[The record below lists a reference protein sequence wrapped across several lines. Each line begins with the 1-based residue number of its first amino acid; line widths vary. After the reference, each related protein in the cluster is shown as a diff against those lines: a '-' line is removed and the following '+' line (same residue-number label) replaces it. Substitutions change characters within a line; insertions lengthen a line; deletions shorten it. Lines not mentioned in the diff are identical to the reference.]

1 MMARSMTRR
10 LLIGRPGSPGA
21 AVGRLLWV
29 EAAEPGRAEP
39 AGDRQLD
46 ADLEAR
52 RLRDAMAAAAEELD
66 DLARETAGRA
76 GEEVGAIFEAQALF
90 ARDPGIVDPTLAA
103 VAAGA
108 SAVEAIDRV
117 AAEQADL
124 LAGVDDAYFRE
135 RAADL
140 RDVGRRVADL
150 LTGRTRPV
158 LHRRDGQTAILAA
171 DDLDPSLV
179 AAIRPEL
186 VGGIALVG
194 GAPSGHAAIVARA
207 LGIPLVLG
215 FGAELGRD
223 LEDCAALLDGDGGRL
238 VVEPAEADLATLPS
252 AGTDP
257 AGSGAGTGPEAGSGA
272 GEPGA
277 ADAGRDG
284 FRPAGDRAGSIIA
297 VATPNRLGIL
307 VEANVGS
314 IAEAELAARVGADG
328 IGLVRT
334 ELIFLGRTV
343 APGLAEQRA
352 IYRRIADAMGD
363 RPVTFRTLD
372 VGGDKPAGFEPTAA
386 EANPA
391 LGVRGLRLGLRR
403 EILFETQVRAILESS
418 PERAARILLPMVS
431 SLEELRA
438 ARAAIAR
445 AAEHARADG
454 ASISADV
461 RIGVMVEVPALAL
474 LADLVAPEVDFF
486 SIGTNDLIQYTLAAD
501 RTNPELA
508 ELASPFQPAIIR
520 LIGATCRAAAAH
532 GRPVAVCGEAAAD
545 PDAAALFVGLGVG
558 ELSVAPRSIAGVHQ
572 ALDGLDPV
580 ALRAAAEA
588 AETSPTV
595 AAVRAV
601 AAGARTAGPLG
612 ARIAG

>member
-1 MMARSMTRR
+1 MARR
-10 LLIGRPGSPGA
+10 LLIGRAGSPGA

-29 EAAEPGRAEP
+29 DVVDTSAAPP
-39 AGDRQLD
+39 SGDRPLD
-46 ADLEAR
+46 ARLEEAR
-52 RLRDAMAAAAEELD
+52 LRGAMTAAAVELD

-76 GEEVGAIFEAQALF
+76 GEEIGAIFEAQALF
-90 ARDPGIVDPTLAA
+90 AQDPGILDPAIAA

-140 RDVGRRVADL
+140 RDVGRRVVDL
-150 LTGRTRPV
+150 LTGRTRPA

-171 DDLDPSLV
+171 DDLDPSLI

-215 FGAELGRD
+215 FGAELVRD
-223 LEDCAALLDGDGGRL
+223 LDGRAALLDGDGGRL
-238 VVEPAEADLATLPS
+238 VVEPAEDDIASVS
-252 AGTDP
+252 AG
-257 AGSGAGTGPEAGSGA
+257 AGRAGDMGATADMGAG
-272 GEPGA
+272 
-277 ADAGRDG
+277 AGR
-284 FRPAGDRAGSIIA
+284 AGDRGDAIVA
-297 VATPNRLGIL
+297 VSSPNRLGIL

-314 IAEAELAARVGADG
+314 IAEAELAARAGADG

-334 ELIFLGRTV
+334 ELLFLGRTV

-352 IYRRIADAMGD
+352 IYRRISDTMGD

-372 VGGDKPAGFEPTAA
+372 IGGDKPAGFEPTGA

-403 EILFETQVRAILESS
+403 EALFETQLRAILEAS
-418 PERAARILLPMVS
+418 PERPARILLPMVS

-445 AAEHARADG
+445 AAERARADG
-454 ASISADV
+454 APVSSEI

-474 LADLVAPEVDFF
+474 VADVIAPEVDFF

-508 ELASPFQPAIIR
+508 ELATPFQPAIVR

-558 ELSVAPRSIAGVHQ
+558 ELSVAPRAILGVQ
-572 ALDGLDPV
+572 VALSGLDPV
-580 ALRAAAEA
+580 AARGAAAAAEA
-588 AETSPTV
+588 ASTV
-595 AAVRAV
+595 AAVREI
-601 AAGARTAGPLG
+601 AAGLG
-612 ARIAG
+612 RSVPMETRIAG

>member
-1 MMARSMTRR
+1 MARR
-10 LLIGRPGSPGA
+10 LLIGRAGSPGA
-21 AVGRLLWV
+21 AVGRILWV
-29 EAAEPGRAEP
+29 EATGPARASGSGDGRL
-39 AGDRQLD
+39 DRGVE
-46 ADLEAR
+46 AD
-52 RLRDAMAAAAEELD
+52 RLQVAMAAAADELD
-66 DLARETAGRA
+66 ALARETAGRA
-76 GEEVGAIFEAQALF
+76 GEEIGAIFEAQALF
-90 ARDPGIVDPTLAA
+90 ARDPGILEPALAA
-103 VAAGA
+103 VAGGA
-108 SAVEAIDRV
+108 SAVEAVDRV
-117 AAEQADL
+117 TAEQADL

-150 LTGRTRPV
+150 LTGRTRPD

-215 FGAELGRD
+215 IGASLVRD
-223 LEDCAALLDGDGGRL
+223 LDECAALLDGDGGRL
-238 VVEPAEADLATLPS
+238 VVEPAEDDLASLLAQGT
-252 AGTDP
+252 AGVSSMP
-257 AGSGAGTGPEAGSGA
+257 A
-272 GEPGA
+272 
-277 ADAGRDG
+277 
-284 FRPAGDRAGSIIA
+284 
-297 VATPNRLGIL
+297 PNRHGIL

-314 IAEAELAARVGADG
+314 IAEAELAARMGADG

-334 ELIFLGRTV
+334 ELLFLGRTV

-352 IYRRIADAMGD
+352 LYRRITDAMGD

-403 EILFETQVRAILESS
+403 EALFETQVRAILEAS
-418 PERAARILLPMVS
+418 PGRPARILLPMVS

-438 ARAAIAR
+438 ARIAIER
-445 AAEHARADG
+445 AAEAARADG
-454 ASISADV
+454 AAISSEV
-461 RIGVMVEVPALAL
+461 RVGVMVEVPALAL
-474 LADLVAPEVDFF
+474 VADTIAPEVDFF

-508 ELASPFQPAIIR
+508 ELATPLQPAIIR
-520 LIGATCRAAAAH
+520 LIGITCRAAAAH

-545 PDAAALFVGLGVG
+545 PDAALLFVGLGVG
-558 ELSVAPRSIAGVHQ
+558 ELSVAPRAIAAAQ
-572 ALDGLDPV
+572 AALGGLE
-580 ALRAAAEA
+580 LRAARDAAAA
-588 AETSPTV
+588 AEMAPTV
-595 AAVRAV
+595 AAVREIAASARRAV
-601 AAGARTAGPLG
+601 TMET
-612 ARIAG
+612 RIAG